1 MESSPAFLCLWLC
14 FIVYASTSNGCSEI
28 PVVENAVVSES
39 SKKNQYSEGDTLEYN
54 CEHGYISQRK
64 ITYQCTNNE
73 WKKGRDVK
81 CSLKPCESP
90 QDILNGRYIIEKGR
104 NFVFGTT
111 IKYICNDG
119 YQIMSRF
126 DTRTCREGGWDN
138 QLPECEEVSCQ
149 RIVPEGNVRVAGLP
163 EHSDDFIRSGHRLT
177 FSCEGNGLILR
188 GQKVITCQSNGE
200 WSSPLPKCVEAT
212 CLLQSNRT
220 VGDLKI
226 KGLPDIE
233 GPVKPGHKLTFSCTG
248 EGMTLNGEKDITCL
262 SNGEWSSPFPICQE
276 IACEGE
282 QLINVEILY
291 GHPSIVSPYRPRHV
305 LLFRCTDV
313 NLKLYGRRAIE
324 CQSDGKWDYPY
335 PTCREIRCEVP
346 RDKHVHNPHE
356 YFRGDLKLG
365 ERISYYCFQDGQYQ
379 KSEATCTQDGWTPK
393 PLCPEIRCEVPRDQH
408 LSFPDNYF
416 RGDMKLGTKHNYYC
430 ESGYEKKAEEAT
442 CTRDGWTPNP
452 LCTEITCEL
461 QSTTSGVKKII
472 PEGKTMFRAGESV
485 EIICSVKRVWFFK
498 ETSKKITCQD
508 NGEWDHKPGCEGIRC
523 EVPRDQHVSHPD
535 NYFRGDMKLGTKHN
549 YYCES
554 GYEKK
559 AEEATCTRDG
569 WTPNPLCTEIICELQ
584 STTSGVKKIIPEGK
598 TIFRAGE
605 SVEITCSEKGG
616 YDTKETR
623 KSFRCQENGEW
634 DHKPGCGEIRCKVP
648 RDQHVYRPSDY
659 FSGDMKLGTKK
670 SYRCEPGYNKR
681 AEKAT
686 CTQDGWTPDPLC
698 AEITCELQSTTSGV
712 KKIIP
717 EGKTMFRAGESV
729 EITCS
734 EKGGYDTKET
744 RKSFRCQENGEW
756 DHKPGCG
763 EIRCKV
769 PRDQHVSH
777 PDYYFSGDLKL
788 GTKIYYYC
796 ESEYNKMA
804 DKATCTQDG
813 WTPNPLCAVP
823 GKCGP
828 PPPVNDG
835 DTTDITKKEYN
846 TGERVEYFCFSKY
859 TLDTRSP
866 FSNILTC
873 QQGEWGGK
881 VKCLK
886 PCTVTA
892 EIMKERGIDFAY
904 GGEQKLFAPHD
915 DHLTFKCLWGKRPV
929 GVGFRQKCNDGVMTL
944 PECV

>member
-335 PTCREIRCEVP
+335 PTCREV
-346 RDKHVHNPHE
+346 
-356 YFRGDLKLG
+356 
-365 ERISYYCFQDGQYQ
+365 
-379 KSEATCTQDGWTPK
+379 
-393 PLCPEIRCEVPRDQH
+393 
-408 LSFPDNYF
+408 
-416 RGDMKLGTKHNYYC
+416 
-430 ESGYEKKAEEAT
+430 
-442 CTRDGWTPNP
+442 
-452 LCTEITCEL
+452 TCE
-461 QSTTSGVKKII
+461 
-472 PEGKTMFRAGESV
+472 GEQLINVDILIGHPGIVSPY
-485 EIICSVKRVWFFK
+485 
-498 ETSKKITCQD
+498 
-508 NGEWDHKPGCEGIRC
+508 KPGHILVFRCTDVNLTLNGHRAIECQSDGKWDQPYPTCRGIRC

>member
-335 PTCREIRCEVP
+335 PTCRDRCEVP
-346 RDKHVHNPHE
+346 RDQHIYKPYDN
-356 YFRGDLKLG
+356 FNGDLKQG
-365 ERISYYCFQDGQYQ
+365 ERRSYHCESGYRETAA
-379 KSEATCTQDGWTPK
+379 EATCTQDGWTPD
-393 PLCPEIRCEVPRDQH
+393 PLC
-408 LSFPDNYF
+408 
-416 RGDMKLGTKHNYYC
+416 
-430 ESGYEKKAEEAT
+430 A
-442 CTRDGWTPNP
+442 
-452 LCTEITCEL
+452 EITCEL
-461 QSTTSGVKKII
+461 QSTSGVKKII
-472 PEGKTMFRAGESV
+472 PERKTIFRAGESV
-485 EIICSVKRVWFFK
+485 EFICSEKGRYGTK
-498 ETSKKITCQD
+498 ETRKSFRCQE